1 MGLITII
8 KILDCPLII
17 LSSAELPM
25 NLGNIERMSLRE
37 KEIFGN
43 DENQTRGWEA
53 QMLPLC
59 YANPHPPHP
68 TQLTTFLP
76 TLVEAEL
83 SQTSKMKTLKENIL
97 NAIKQ
102 LHFHEL

>member
-43 DENQTRGWEA
+43 AENQTRGWEA
-53 QMLPLC
+53 RMLPLC
-59 YANPHPPHP
+59 YATPS
-68 TQLTTFLP
+68 LTTLFP
-76 TLVEAEL
+76 TFSGSWAE
-83 SQTSKMKTLKENIL
+83 SDIEDENTKGEYFEC
-97 NAIKQ
+97 N
-102 LHFHEL
+102 